1 MALDYGENVHRGIKE
16 ACPKIKIGQ
25 TKGMYLE
32 SKPEKP
38 IIFLVSLKAGVIK
51 NERITFVTKSGEQ
64 VNLKLNCRE
73 NLNLL
78 TSCVPLQLRKV
89 TGEDD
94 VGDVAVVKFGTS
106 ECGLRNPFYP
116 GVCEGL
122 ILSKCANDIVSFLCS
137 CVICF

>member
-1 MALDYGENVHRGIKE
+1 MALDFGENVHRGIKE
-16 ACPKIKIGQ
+16 ACPKVKIGQ
-25 TKGMYLE
+25 ARGMHLE

-38 IIFLVSLKAGVIK
+38 IIFLVSLKSGVIK
-51 NERITFVTKSGEQ
+51 NERITFITESGEQ

-78 TSCVPLQLRKV
+78 TSRVPLQLRKV

-94 VGDVAVVKFGTS
+94 VGDVAVLKFGTS
-106 ECGLRNPFYP
+106 KCCLRNPFYP